1 LQSNMKRSVGIFL
14 GALFL
19 NLCYGLPAD
28 SDGEERQE
36 PTQIP
41 VDPEYPD
48 FPDFS
53 NSARTIGIPSF
64 SVSTER
70 SKDGI
75 PEVTVTFP
83 EHQSDIM
90 LLNRFY
96 LNEEDRIAGLERC
109 NFVGKLASDP
119 LSSIAMTGCVGS
131 EDVEFTIFSKNVGS
145 MYRWTK
151 EGEVEEIENPLKK
164 MSGLKPSE
172 QRELED
178 GDYQNGDEIINK
190 ETQEKEFKIEENFSA
205 SGNWVSL
212 PQQMTLHL
220 RVGYDN
226 TLLNRFGG
234 SASQKIWDALT
245 HTWATFQLSS
255 LGTKI
260 NIHVHSWYHIN
271 TNLFASNY
279 HLSKM
284 YQTTRNYL
292 QGAHLMLYVSNK
304 GGGDTTG
311 GIAYLSEVCN
321 NSNRNHRKQSINE
334 YQSSAVATGWLIAHE
349 LGHNLGM
356 YHDFNLDT
364 WNDNKKYCG
373 QSQGLM
379 SYGFF
384 QAPYRYWSTCSQHN
398 FKAHYQNMVNQN
410 GYWCM

>member
-1 LQSNMKRSVGIFL
+1 MKRSVGIFF

-151 EGEVEEIENPLKK
+151 EGE
-164 MSGLKPSE
+164 
-172 QRELED
+172 LED

-271 TNLFASNY
+271 TNLF
-279 HLSKM
+279 
-284 YQTTRNYL
+284 
-292 QGAHLMLYVSNK
+292 
-304 GGGDTTG
+304 
-311 GIAYLSEVCN
+311 
-321 NSNRNHRKQSINE
+321 
-334 YQSSAVATGWLIAHE
+334 
-349 LGHNLGM
+349 
-356 YHDFNLDT
+356 
-364 WNDNKKYCG
+364 
-373 QSQGLM
+373 
-379 SYGFF
+379 
-384 QAPYRYWSTCSQHN
+384 
-398 FKAHYQNMVNQN
+398 
-410 GYWCM
+410 